1 MKHIVGYIT
10 RRPALSLLYL
20 IKELI
25 RRKGRTTTN
34 LLAVAVLVA
43 IFVILTSVMNAYSEA
58 IYLPFRSISVDMI
71 IQKADSHASTT
82 TTNDIRLP
90 FGKSV
95 FYQKEIDDIANLEPV
110 KDISKSLVL
119 WCFENGKFISV
130 EGLEP
135 DSYMGKTYS
144 SWITSGHFFNTYK
157 ENEAVVEKHFA
168 KFYGL
173 NLGDNL
179 KLSNKTF
186 EIIGIIASE
195 GESQVSATNVY
206 ISLASAQKLSS
217 INGYSQVYVKLDD
230 ISSEDIIRSEI
241 GSIDRDAV
249 IVSASSIA
257 TSLSNVVRIY
267 HQFYLL
273 VLAIIAIILAV
284 ILFQVNTNS
293 LMERRRDIGVL
304 QSIGWTKANIS
315 RQLVSEVFVQTV
327 SGFILGIIVSLLT
340 MTAIGSISVQANT
353 MQGLD
358 NSLSSLTAPL
368 TISGFAVWQF
378 FVLTLVVS
386 VAVSFFL
393 VRKLASMKPMA
404 NLKDI

>member
-1 MKHIVGYIT
+1 M
-10 RRPALSLLYL
+10 SLLYL

-34 LLAVAVLVA
+34 LLAVAVLVS
-43 IFVILTSVMNAYSEA
+43 IFVILTSVMNAFSEA
-58 IYLPFRSISVDMI
+58 VYLPFKTMSIDMI
-71 IQKADSHASTT
+71 IQKADSQASATAT
-82 TTNDIRLP
+82 SAIRLP

-95 FYQKEIDDIANLEPV
+95 FYQKEIDAIATLEPV
-110 KDISKSLVL
+110 KHISKSLVL
-119 WCFENGKFISV
+119 WCFDKGKFISI

-135 DSYMGKTYS
+135 DSYMSKIYS
-144 SWITSGHFFNTYK
+144 SWITSGHFLNTYE
-157 ENEAVVEKHFA
+157 ENKAVVEKHFA

-173 NLGDNL
+173 KLGDNL

-186 EIIGIIASE
+186 EITGIIASE

-206 ISLASAQKLSS
+206 INLTSAQNLSG
-217 INGYSQVYVKLDD
+217 INGYSQVYVKLDN

-241 GSIDRDAV
+241 GSIDRNAI

-273 VLAIIAIILAV
+273 VLAITAIILAV

-293 LMERRRDIGVL
+293 LMERRKDIGVL

-315 RQLVSEVFVQTV
+315 RQLISEVFVQTI

-353 MQGLD
+353 VQGLD

-386 VAVSFFL
+386 VAVSSFL
-393 VRKLASMKPMA
+393 VRKLAGMKPMA
-404 NLKDI
+404 NLKYI

>member
-1 MKHIVGYIT
+1 
-10 RRPALSLLYL
+10 LSLLYL
-20 IKELI
+20 MKELI
-25 RRKGRTTTN
+25 RRKGRTATN
-34 LLAVAVLVA
+34 ILAVAVLVS
-43 IFVILTSVMNAYSEA
+43 IFVILASVMNAFSEA
-58 IYLPFRSISVDMI
+58 VYLPFKSMSIDMI
-71 IQKADSHASTT
+71 IQKASSQASATAP
-82 TTNDIRLP
+82 NDIRLP

-110 KDISKSLVL
+110 KDISKSLLL
-119 WCFENGKFISV
+119 WCFDKGKFISV

-135 DSYMGKTYS
+135 DSYIGKTYS
-144 SWITSGHFFNTYK
+144 SWITSGHFLNTYEK
-157 ENEAVVEKHFA
+157 NKAVVEKHFA

-173 NLGDNL
+173 KPGDDL
-179 KLSNKTF
+179 KLSNNTF

-206 ISLASAQKLSS
+206 ISLASAQEISG
-217 INGYSQVYVKLDD
+217 INGYSQVYVKLDN
-230 ISSEDIIRSEI
+230 ISSDDIIRSEI
-241 GSIDRDAV
+241 GSIDSNAV

-273 VLAIIAIILAV
+273 MLAIIAIILAV
-284 ILFQVNTNS
+284 ILFQINTNS

-304 QSIGWTKANIS
+304 QSIGWTRANIS
-315 RQLVSEVFVQTV
+315 RQLISEIFIQAI
-327 SGFILGIIVSLLT
+327 SGFFLGIIISLLT
-340 MTAIGSISVQANT
+340 ITAIGSISVQTNT
-353 MQGLD
+353 IQGLD

-386 VAVSFFL
+386 IAISFFL
-393 VRKLASMKPMA
+393 VRKLAGMKPMA